1 MADKSAMEMIR
12 LNSSM
17 RHASSTR
24 GMRRVTLAFLGIC
37 IFVSEYGFA
46 NETGRRLTEFPYKP
60 HMPVLVLPDTKGQ
73 AIDIKQLNQKVVV
86 VNFWASWCPSCVSE
100 LQVMH
105 NTATTLA
112 DKDVAVLA
120 VNVGDNINIVS
131 HYFSDFTPA
140 FQVLLDER
148 SQTTR
153 DWQIMGLPT
162 TYVIG
167 PDRRIHYGAIGVLAW
182 ESEQV
187 MQTILRLRSIHS
199 ESSQ

>member
-1 MADKSAMEMIR
+1 MIR
-12 LNSSM
+12 F
-17 RHASSTR
+17 A
-24 GMRRVTLAFLGIC
+24 AIC
-37 IFVSEYGFA
+37 FCLLVAANGFA
-46 NETGRRLTEFPYKP
+46 NEAGRLLTEFPYKP
-60 HMPVLVLPDTKGQ
+60 DMPALVLPDALGQ
-73 AIDIKQLNQKVVV
+73 AADIKQLRQSVVV

-100 LQVMH
+100 LQEMN
-105 NTATTLA
+105 NTATELA

-120 VNVGDNINIVS
+120 VNVGDNINVVS
-131 HYFSDFTPA
+131 HYLDDFTPA

-167 PDRRIHYGAIGVLAW
+167 PDRKIHYGVIGVLAW

-187 MQTILRLRSIHS
+187 LQTILQLRSDPK
-199 ESSQ
+199 